1 MAYFSCFSGVGDF
14 YVVWEEFFSCS
25 FSELVVCYGSDF
37 L

>member
-1 MAYFSCFSGVGDF
+1 MAYFSGSSGVDDF
-14 YVVWEEFFSCS
+14 DVVWEEFFSRF